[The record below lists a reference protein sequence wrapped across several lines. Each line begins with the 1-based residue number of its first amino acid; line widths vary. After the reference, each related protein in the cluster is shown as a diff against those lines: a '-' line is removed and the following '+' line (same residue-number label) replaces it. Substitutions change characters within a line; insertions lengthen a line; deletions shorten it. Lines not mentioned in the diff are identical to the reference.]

1 MKGKGIRSAIAASA
15 LSAVLCAGMLA
26 GTTFAWFT
34 DTVSSSGNSIM
45 AGNLD
50 ITATKAELDTSAD
63 AQYTFTNRDDET
75 ETYALAFGAAEE
87 FDGEAIIAET
97 AFAPGMWN
105 AKLLTVTNAGDLAV
119 YVKLNFVTQDE
130 GLADALWFDFI
141 GVNGESV
148 TGELTHREMS
158 TLEGFGS
165 DMEIPLAADES
176 VSYILIYGM
185 DKEAGNTY
193 QGMNF
198 NVDAYILARQQ
209 TEGARYDAVPT
220 TQQGLEE
227 SLAAGGEVVLGADI
241 VMSPNGHGETEGYL
255 VAQMSVTENTTL
267 DLGGKTF
274 ALNTEE
280 TTESLPYTPAM
291 ISVMDNTLTIEGE
304 GVIDAEAGYN
314 TAYGINILGGTVVI
328 NGGTFYGAMSAVQVQ
343 KGTLVINGGFFDLAP
358 TCKSQVPNN
367 YAKYVVNCIDAAYKD
382 RTAVLQIKG
391 GTFVNFDPSAN
402 PEGAN
407 TSYVADGYT
416 VVPQK
421 QGNGET
427 WYTVVPKE

>member
-87 FDGEAIIAET
+87 LDGEAIIAET

-105 AKLLTVTNAGDLAV
+105 AKLLTVTNAGDLAA

-343 KGTLVINGGFFDLAP
+343 KGTLVINGGFFDLAATIKVAAP
-358 TCKSQVPNN
+358 Q
-367 YAKYVVNCIDAAYKD
+367 YASYLINCIDAAYKD
-382 RTAVLQIKG
+382 GSAVVEIKG
-391 GTFVNFDPSAN
+391 GTFVNFNPSDNAA
-402 PEGAN
+402 EG
-407 TSYVADGYT
+407 
-416 VVPQK
+416 
-421 QGNGET
+421 
-427 WYTVVPKE
+427 